1 MGSLEDFLFKASLG
15 YFQHIVDKGKS
26 AGTDGDGPSPVRDS
40 ALLRLKNKAGAVTVL
55 LGTRETGKCLSKSTP
70 LQLADGRVI
79 LAGDCK
85 AGDTV
90 LAMGEDLKIR
100 PTPVLLTADMGLQRC
115 LKTKLRSGRSIVSTP
130 EHPFYTIDGWVK
142 IEDISIGGRVAVAR
156 YLPIEGTVDIDS
168 AYPRLLGLLIGDGS
182 ICDKSPRF
190 TNSNPII
197 SQDFMSATS
206 QIPGAIAVAY
216 TVKTRSPSFG
226 IKGTK
231 FPHNPV
237 VIWLKEIGLWGHRS
251 YTKFIP
257 NCVYTWRNDMVALFI
272 NRLFATDGYVSK
284 QDIQY
289 SSVSETLIDQLQSLL
304 LRFDVQSKKKSK
316 TTKCNGRRFKSFYL
330 TIDGKDSKRSFIDK
344 IGILGKEIPLLALS
358 ERMGGQA
365 ANPSTDTIPMEVWN
379 KLQISPNRWVEGLHW
394 ADIGMALGQRIPKN
408 FRSSI
413 AYCPSRAKLL
423 VVSNVAHN
431 KELNDLAT
439 SDIYWDEIV
448 SKEEVAAE
456 VCDLMTEE
464 HNFIANDIV
473 AHNTT
478 LSYVVAKMLGRPTYA
493 ISPQQTPPPWITPIT
508 LSQIWTKLPSRCTL
522 ILDDMPAYASN
533 RDYTNELVKNLERL
547 VPMVRHE
554 PHPPEWPVGE
564 IQLIF
569 SSQSAAQADK
579 YMLDCDCV
587 FFKPLGLLYEDY
599 ERQNIKRIY
608 RDYVNAYF
616 NEKSHDWILHHAW
629 MRTPEYNGGIYYNR
643 VTAPPVLDPAFQPS
657 HP

>member
-15 YFQHIVDKGKS
+15 YFQHIVDKNKN
-26 AGTDGDGPSPVRDS
+26 AGADGEGPNPVRDG

-55 LGTRETGKCLSKSTP
+55 LGTRETGKCIGKSTP
-70 LQLADGRVI
+70 LQLTDGRVI

-85 AGDTV
+85 AGDIV
-90 LAMGEDLKIR
+90 FAMGEDLKIR
-100 PTPVLLTADMGLQRC
+100 STPVLLTADMGLQRC

-142 IEDISIGGRVAVAR
+142 IEDIPVGGRVAIAR
-156 YLPIEGTVDIDS
+156 YLPIEG
-168 AYPRLLGLLIGDGS
+168 
-182 ICDKSPRF
+182 
-190 TNSNPII
+190 
-197 SQDFMSATS
+197 AT
-206 QIPGAIAVAY
+206 
-216 TVKTRSPSFG
+216 
-226 IKGTK
+226 
-231 FPHNPV
+231 
-237 VIWLKEIGLWGHRS
+237 
-251 YTKFIP
+251 
-257 NCVYTWRNDMVALFI
+257 
-272 NRLFATDGYVSK
+272 
-284 QDIQY
+284 
-289 SSVSETLIDQLQSLL
+289 
-304 LRFDVQSKKKSK
+304 
-316 TTKCNGRRFKSFYL
+316 
-330 TIDGKDSKRSFIDK
+330 
-344 IGILGKEIPLLALS
+344 
-358 ERMGGQA
+358 
-365 ANPSTDTIPMEVWN
+365 
-379 KLQISPNRWVEGLHW
+379 
-394 ADIGMALGQRIPKN
+394 
-408 FRSSI
+408 
-413 AYCPSRAKLL
+413 
-423 VVSNVAHN
+423 HN

-448 SKEEVAAE
+448 SKEEIEAE

-478 LSYVVAKMLGRPTYA
+478 LSYVVAKALGRPTYA

-508 LSQIWTKLPSRCTL
+508 LNQIWTKLPSRCTL

-616 NEKSHDWILHHAW
+616 NGKDHDWVLHHAW
-629 MRTPEYNGGIYYNR
+629 MRTPEYNGGIFYNQ
-643 VTAPPVLDPAFQPS
+643 VTAAPAIDPAFQPS